1 MSVREQWGGRVAL
14 ITGAS
19 SGIGNAIAAALVDDG
34 LRVAALGRNEKRL
47 RELEHTCGEAVLP
60 LVCDVRD
67 EASVKEAFTAIAR
80 KWGGVDVLV
89 NNAGLG
95 HGQSLFDGET
105 EKWREVLEVNVLALA
120 VFTRE
125 MLAQLVARGAAG
137 HIVHVSSMSAH
148 RVAPGS
154 GMYGATKFAV
164 RALTESLRREL
175 WERKS
180 RTRVTAISPGLV
192 ETGFHAVFT
201 GSEKGA
207 REIYDSM
214 KVLDPSDIVSAV
226 RYVLSQPPHVQ
237 VHDVLVRPT
246 EQGT

>member
-1 MSVREQWGGRVAL
+1 MSVSEQWGGRVAL
-14 ITGAS
+14 VTGAS
-19 SGIGNAIAAALVDDG
+19 SGIGRAIAEALVADG
-34 LRVAALGRNEKRL
+34 LRVAALGRNQGRL
-47 RELEHTCGEAVLP
+47 DALAQVCGQDLLP
-60 LVCDVRD
+60 VVCDVRD
-67 EASVKEAFTAIAR
+67 EASVKSAFAAVAA

-95 HGQSLFDGET
+95 HGQSLFNGET

-125 MLAQLVARGAAG
+125 TLAQLEARGAAG

-148 RVAPGS
+148 RIAPGS

-164 RALTESLRREL
+164 RALTESLRKEL

-214 KVLDPSDIVSAV
+214 KVLDPADIVSAL